1 MNPACTHCNPRCH
14 MILRAGLIVSI
25 ALASGG
31 CSAVKEMV
39 FRSPEAPQA
48 KALPPSGTPQ
58 QTTTTTAS
66 SEAQSQDLAI
76 YSPAP
81 TDPVGQ
87 MVDRVDRRRVARND
101 PMVTSAGFGILQSR
115 SSPVPHRT
123 RPDEIAPESPN
134 VSQVTFAHDGAVFDP
149 VVSADGLFVVFAS
162 TQHRPTADIYLK
174 QVNSRVVTQLTSD
187 PAHDAM
193 PAISPDGSRI
203 AFTSNRAGSW
213 DIFVMPIAGGRP
225 LQITADPA
233 HEVHPSWSPDGSKIV
248 FSRLGSTSGRW
259 EMWVVDAHN
268 SATSQFIGYGQF
280 PEWCPVAG
288 TGLGGG
294 DRILFQRS
302 RERGSR
308 AYSVW
313 TIDYDNGQA
322 SRPTEIASSP
332 TAALINPTWSPDGRR
347 LIYASIPIDG
357 RWDAR
362 TARRPSQSDL
372 WMIDIEGTNL
382 VRLTDGHALDLMPA
396 WASPTTVYFASDR
409 GGVDNLWTLDVA
421 DAIAIAQGSP
431 SPADTMTRN
440 PVASVPEPI
449 D

>member
-1 MNPACTHCNPRCH
+1 MNRLQSCCLSAC
-14 MILRAGLIVSI
+14 RAVPVCVLGAMV
-25 ALASGG
+25 LASGG
-31 CSAVKEMV
+31 CSTVEDLV
-39 FRSPEAPQA
+39 FGADEPAPVRP
-48 KALPPSGTPQ
+48 LPPSGSEPATSP
-58 QTTTTTAS
+58 TTAQADPDADPM
-66 SEAQSQDLAI
+66 AQ
-76 YSPAP
+76 PAA

-87 MVDRVDRRRVARND
+87 LAARVDRRSSRPSEELVS
-101 PMVTSAGFGILQSR
+101 SAGFGALQSQGTPRRSRGR
-115 SSPVPHRT
+115 SS
-123 RPDEIAPESPN
+123 EIAPESPN
-134 VSQVTFAHDGAVFDP
+134 VAQVTFAHDGAVFDP
-149 VVSADGLFVVFAS
+149 VVSPDGSFIVFSS

-174 QVNSRVVTQLTSD
+174 RTDSRVVTQLTSD

-233 HEVHPSWSPDGSKIV
+233 PEVHPSWSPDGSKIV
-248 FSRLGSTSGRW
+248 FSRQGATSGRW
-259 EMWVVDAHN
+259 EMWVVDAYN

-294 DRILFQRS
+294 DRILFQRAS
-302 RERGSR
+302 ERGSR

-313 TIDYDNGQA
+313 TVDYQDGQA

-347 LIYASIPIDG
+347 IIYASVPNDG
-357 RWDAR
+357 HWQAR
-362 TARRPSQSDL
+362 STHRPEQSDL

-396 WASPTTVYFASDR
+396 WAGPTTVYFASDR

-421 DAIAIAQGSP
+421 DAIAVAQGSP
-431 SPADTMTRN
+431 TGQDAVTTN